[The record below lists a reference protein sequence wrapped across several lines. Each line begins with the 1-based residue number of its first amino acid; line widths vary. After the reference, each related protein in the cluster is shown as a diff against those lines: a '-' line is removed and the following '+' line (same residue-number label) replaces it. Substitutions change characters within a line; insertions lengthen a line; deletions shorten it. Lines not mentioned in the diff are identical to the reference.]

1 MKAKLQIRITTMII
15 VIIALSLSVHAQ
27 APPAPWQSAGVGDTA
42 PGSTVY
48 TAGTGTFTINGGGPD
63 IGNEADGFR
72 FVYQPI
78 VGNAEIIVQGKKVA
92 DVEKLLESED
102 INISELAEEL
112 AYHAAKRPEL
122 DEEEEEKGRSV
133 TVMGDKDVPY
143 QLLKRVMTTCA
154 KADFRDI
161 SLAVNKLE
169 TPEPDP
175 ATLQSLTEQES

>member
-1 MKAKLQIRITTMII
+1 MRNSGHNKRRQRHKGRLKKNSTLNLT
-15 VIIALSLSVHAQ
+15 ALM
-27 APPAPWQSAGVGDTA
+27 DI
-42 PGSTVY
+42 
-48 TAGTGTFTINGGGPD
+48 FTILVFFLLVNSSDVEVLEANKDIKLPD
-63 IGNEADGFR
+63 SVAEKKPEDT
-72 FVYQPI
+72 I
-78 VGNAEIIVQGKKVA
+78 VVMVNNAEIIVQGKKVA

-154 KADFRDI
+154 KAEFRDI
-161 SLAVNKLE
+161 SLAGNQLE